1 MAISTALSKASAQPS
16 TKQNQ
21 EFAWD
26 AQYVIDTLPE
36 WVYQNNKE
44 PDSIKECKALI
55 SKAGHTLRDIDLQIQ
70 IRNAELET
78 ETRDLLNIR
87 KFHTWRCQALK
98 AKQSQNYIL
107 NAYNY
112 WLALNKT
119 EPLDVSEKLDK
130 LIVLL
135 AEDPDDFLLR
145 VKALIY

>member
-1 MAISTALSKASAQPS
+1 MAISTALSKTSAQPS
-16 TKQNQ
+16 TKQDQ
-21 EFAWD
+21 EFEWD
-26 AQYVIDTLPE
+26 AQYVIDTLP
-36 WVYQNNKE
+36 
-44 PDSIKECKALI
+44 
-55 SKAGHTLRDIDLQIQ
+55 
-70 IRNAELET
+70 
-78 ETRDLLNIR
+78 
-87 KFHTWRCQALK
+87 TWRCQALK